1 MKKIKLNNISKNY
14 GKKIVLDNVSLE
26 ITPGEIHILLGEN
39 GAGKSTLASILAGQ
53 NFPSSGT
60 LTFDEKPIEFSEF
73 SMVHQRPL
81 LAKNLSVWENI
92 ILGSEPML
100 KPEFLGI
107 INRRKAFAQ
116 IRILQKKL
124 NLEGIL
130 DIKQSVS
137 DLSADCVF
145 YTAFLSALYKN
156 PEVIILDE
164 PCAPLDNSQRTCLY
178 QCLKNLAKTGIAII
192 VITHN
197 VQEAFMYADKV
208 SVLRKGH
215 LIFTGNVEDKA
226 FEQIA
231 EGMGKSHLI
240 QNISYADEIKKEM
253 ILSVSNLS
261 ARPVTGSALFDISF
275 SLSSGEILL
284 ILGQREA
291 GMETLE
297 NILTGTFSEKK
308 DGKISVGKEYL
319 CDLEKKNLE
328 MPVLRKFGCGIV
340 PFNRTFRGSNP
351 GLTVEDVAGI
361 YESPKTKR
369 KVAEQLVKK
378 ADIQISVQELAS
390 NLSGGML
397 QRLILARELHYNPK
411 LLILSEPFQGLDA
424 MACDNLVKQLTEVA
438 DTGTA
443 ILVLAAEASVLI
455 KNSTKTFSLVSGHL
469 QTFDESKTEV
479 QK

>member
-1 MKKIKLNNISKNY
+1 M
-14 GKKIVLDNVSLE
+14 
-26 ITPGEIHILLGEN
+26 
-39 GAGKSTLASILAGQ
+39 
-53 NFPSSGT
+53 
-60 LTFDEKPIEFSEF
+60 
-73 SMVHQRPL
+73 
-81 LAKNLSVWENI
+81 
-92 ILGSEPML
+92 
-100 KPEFLGI
+100 
-107 INRRKAFAQ
+107 
-116 IRILQKKL
+116 
-124 NLEGIL
+124 
-130 DIKQSVS
+130 
-137 DLSADCVF
+137 
-145 YTAFLSALYKN
+145 
-156 PEVIILDE
+156 
-164 PCAPLDNSQRTCLY
+164 DNSQRTRLY

-308 DGKISVGKEYL
+308 DGIISVGKEYL